1 MLQNFGCWANHNQA
15 PGKKPTM
22 RLRLFCLAAFLLC
35 ALTSLFTTSFT
46 SQTPVPQGSNSQ
58 VTRVPAAYTDP
69 SSGPDMFKAYCASCH
84 GEDGKG
90 DGPAAPALK
99 TAPSNL
105 TQLASKNGGKFPE
118 VQVAQAIKGDS
129 MTVAHGSKQ
138 MPVWGPVFLYLAHHD
153 PAVAQLRVRNLT
165 KYVESIQQK

>member
-1 MLQNFGCWANHNQA
+1 
-15 PGKKPTM
+15 M
-22 RLRLFCLAAFLLC
+22 RFRMFCLAAFLVC
-35 ALTSLFTTSFT
+35 ALTTLFTTSLT
-46 SQTPVPQGSNSQ
+46 TQTPAPQGSKSQ
-58 VTRVPAAYTDP
+58 VTRVPAVYTDP

-84 GEDGKG
+84 GQDGKG

-99 TAPSNL
+99 TPPANL
-105 TQLASKNGGKFPE
+105 TQLAAKNSGTFPE
-118 VQVAQAIKGDS
+118 LQVAQTIKGDW
-129 MTVAHGSKQ
+129 MTAAHGSKE